1 MDRTSAAVDAARDAA
16 MARMHDAD
24 ELAQAIDDTAH
35 AVARRIVDEPLNLV
49 GHFEDR
55 ATPWCD
61 VRVGGQALD
70 LRVAELLAAATN
82 QRMTDSKL
90 AAHLRGLAS
99 DLVDAIAADADIMA
113 QAERAHAPV
122 AEPAEDWS

>member
-1 MDRTSAAVDAARDAA
+1 MDQISAAVDAARDAA

-35 AVARRIVDEPLNLV
+35 AVAGRIVAEPLNLV

-55 ATPWCD
+55 STAWCD
-61 VRVGGQALD
+61 VRVNGQALD
-70 LRVAELLAAATN
+70 VRVAELLAAALN
-82 QRMTDSKL
+82 PRMTDSLL
-90 AAHLRGLAS
+90 ATHLRGLAG
-99 DLVDAIAADADIMA
+99 DLIDTIAADKHIRE
-113 QAERAHAPV
+113 QAKQAHAPV